1 MRAMIKL
8 FTGKKIETERSVGRA
23 DEQPRYGGIY
33 IKSDAEIAAMKRAGN
48 IVATILKKLADR
60 VEPGLKTK
68 ELDAVAV
75 KELKKLGAQSS
86 FKGYHG
92 YPATVC
98 VSVNDEIVHGIP
110 GERTLHEGDVVS
122 IDFGAIYNGFHGDAA
137 LTVPVGRVRREA
149 LDLIEAT
156 RDALASAIATARDGA
171 RLGDIS
177 AAVENLASSRGFNVV
192 REYTGHGIGR
202 RMHEE
207 PQIPNCTEAP
217 YGLKPGT
224 GPVLK
229 KGMTLALEPMLTD
242 GDWHTRVAG
251 DNWTVHTADGS
262 LAAHFEH
269 TIAIDIDKPEVLTR
283 EVYG

>member
-1 MRAMIKL
+1 MFRLI
-8 FTGKKIETERSVGRA
+8 TGHETESGRTDDMT
-23 DEQPRYGGIY
+23 DENQSRYEGIY
-33 IKSDAEIAAMKRAGN
+33 VKSAEEIAAMKQAGS
-48 IVATILKKLADR
+48 IVASILKKLADR

-68 ELDAVAV
+68 ELDSIAAR
-75 KELKKLGAQSS
+75 ELKTMGAVSS

-110 GERTLHEGDVVS
+110 GERLLREGDIVS

-137 LTVPVGRVRREA
+137 LTVPCGRVSRQAAE
-149 LDLIEAT
+149 LIEAT
-156 RDALASAIATARDGA
+156 RVALNRAIAAARAGG

-177 AAVENLASSRGFNVV
+177 AAVENYTSSRGYSAI

-202 RMHEE
+202 QMHED
-207 PQIPNCTEAP
+207 PQIPNCTEPP
-217 YGLKPGT
+217 YGLKAGT
-224 GPVLK
+224 GPLLK

-242 GDWHTRVAG
+242 GGWRTRVAG

-269 TIAIDIDKPEVLTR
+269 TIAINSNEAEILTGG
-283 EVYG
+283 YD